1 VELKELL
8 QKLTETYGPSGSE
21 ERIRDVIA
29 RELTG
34 LVDEQRVDAMGNLI
48 ALKRGSGGGLKVML
62 AAHMDEIGVIVTH
75 VDEKGFLRFQPI
87 GGVYPLTL
95 LGSRAVFANGVVGV
109 FGLEKL
115 DSNQNVP
122 DLDKFYL
129 DVGATSKQDSPV
141 QIGDTAGFFRPLVQS
156 GPRWISKAMDD
167 RSGCAVILEMLRA
180 LKSIPHDLYAV
191 FTVQEEVG
199 MRGART
205 STFGVDPDLALAVDV
220 TMTGDT
226 PESRTM
232 AVSLGQGPA
241 IKIKDSGMLAH
252 PAVKDLLIQT
262 AEREG
267 IPYQRE
273 ILERGTTDATAMQL
287 TRSGIPAGVVSIPCR
302 YVHTNSEMVDSGD
315 MENAARLLAAVL
327 SNPISLA

>member
-1 VELKELL
+1 MELKELL

-29 RELTG
+29 GELTG
-34 LVDEQRVDAMGNLI
+34 LVDEQRVDAMGSLI

-122 DLDKFYL
+122 DLEKFYL
-129 DVGATSKQDSPV
+129 DVGATSKHDAPV
-141 QIGDTAGFFRPLVQS
+141 QIGDAASFFRPLVQS
-156 GPRWISKAMDD
+156 GPRWIAKAMDD
-167 RSGCAVILEMLRA
+167 RSGCAVILEMLRR

-199 MRGART
+199 LRGART

-327 SNPISLA
+327 SNPISLK